1 MLKGLKTKVDEKYLK
16 GKVNIE
22 KELSLGERYVYKVT
36 HKGTMYILKG
46 YEIVLEHLKPAN
58 QGSKERFME
67 SLSKVTE
74 VYQEYFFSKIASIF
88 SQHFT
93 KALDIDHEIKLA
105 SNEYSLS
112 YLYIE
117 ILFEYGGE
125 SLHKLGKLSIDSVYN
140 LMKQSANALTL
151 LHSTGITHLDIKPA
165 NIVYNKDTDF
175 LKVIDMG
182 GSYGYGGSSVL
193 YNPTINMQD
202 KVREYTREFAPPEL
216 LQAEK
221 AADLVGFRFII
232 GTVDVY
238 CWAMCFYSILLNK
251 TPSVLANEVTYY
263 KLKTENEY
271 NNFIK
276 GMKASMN
283 EIEVD
288 EGIMKVKKDFIVKE
302 LSRALE
308 YRPDKR
314 PKMREVVDEMNTFER
329 EKNIELAYNKVNDV
343 NKTKL
348 MKILMIEGAHLDSD
362 IATKSELLK
371 NLKIEVEKK
380 SQLNETLDATLEK
393 KKEERQMIGNY

>member
-1 MLKGLKTKVDEKYLK
+1 
-16 GKVNIE
+16 
-22 KELSLGERYVYKVT
+22 
-36 HKGTMYILKG
+36 
-46 YEIVLEHLKPAN
+46 
-58 QGSKERFME
+58 ME
-67 SLSKVTE
+67 TLSKITE
-74 VYQEYFFSKIASIF
+74 VYQEYFFSKVACVF
-88 SQHFT
+88 SQHFA
-93 KALDIDHEIKLA
+93 KALGIDHEIKLA
-105 SNEYSLS
+105 NNEYSRP

-165 NIVYNKDTDF
+165 NIVYNKDTDL

-193 YNPTINMQD
+193 YNPTISMQD

-221 AADLVGFRFII
+221 AADLSGFKFIM

-263 KLKTENEY
+263 KLKTEANY
-271 NNFIK
+271 DNFIK
-276 GMKASMN
+276 GMKASMS
-283 EIEVD
+283 EIKVN

-302 LSRALE
+302 LGKALE

-314 PKMREVVDEMNTFER
+314 PKMHEVVEEMNNFER
-329 EKNIELAYNKVNDV
+329 EENIELAYNKVDAV
-343 NKTKL
+343 NKKKL
-348 MKILMIEGAHLDSD
+348 MKMLMIEGVYIESD
-362 IATKSELLK
+362 ITTKTELLK
-371 NLKIEVEKK
+371 NLAIEIEKK
-380 SQLNETLDATLEK
+380 SQLNETLDITIEK
-393 KKEERQMIGNY
+393 KKEERQIIGNY